1 MKHKPNR
8 SKHQKGKRD
17 IQRLSRLC
25 ATSFWEWCDPSMSH
39 QAITLLGKIDDAL
52 PFDWLCI
59 LQFVNSKTGDLFIRR
74 GTINLVDGVVL
85 PNRVDDGVDL

>member
-39 QAITLLGKIDDAL
+39 QAITVSGEIDDAL

-59 LQFVNSKTGDLFIRR
+59 LSGCKLQKPAIYLFGEARSI
-74 GTINLVDGVVL
+74 
-85 PNRVDDGVDL
+85 